1 MICIFGM
8 TIFGTTY
15 LEVIISG
22 KEKEVLVLSYHDAI
36 FFCRRN
42 GCVTDKAGNK
52 NNQPLNFFFTFW
64 VLCVL
69 TVTWLADT

>member
-36 FFCRRN
+36 F
-42 GCVTDKAGNK
+42 
-52 NNQPLNFFFTFW
+52 L
-64 VLCVL
+64 
-69 TVTWLADT
+69 